1 MRSDHVSEQQ
11 RREHLGY
18 GADFKLS
25 VAIDESRIILVNM
38 AIRDDSAT
46 LGSNDTDDDAN
57 TVLLT
62 SEGLN
67 SCGEK
72 LMNFCV

>member
-1 MRSDHVSEQQ
+1 
-11 RREHLGY
+11 
-18 GADFKLS
+18 
-25 VAIDESRIILVNM
+25 M
-38 AIRDDSAT
+38 AIRDNSAT
-46 LGSNDTDDDAN
+46 LGPDDTDHEAN

>member
-11 RREHLGY
+11 RREDLGD

-25 VAIDESRIILVNM
+25 VAIDESRIILVKM
-38 AIRDDSAT
+38 ATRDNSAI
-46 LGSNDTDDDAN
+46 LGSNDTDHDAN

-62 SEGLN
+62 SESLN
-67 SCGEK
+67 SRGEN
-72 LMNFCV
+72 LMNSCV